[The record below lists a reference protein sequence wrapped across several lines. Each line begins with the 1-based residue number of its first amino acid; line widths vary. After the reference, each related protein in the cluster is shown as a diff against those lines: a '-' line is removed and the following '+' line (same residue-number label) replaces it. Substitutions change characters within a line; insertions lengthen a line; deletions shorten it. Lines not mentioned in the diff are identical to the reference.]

1 MEVDM
6 KRLLAALVIAT
17 AAGLAI
23 ASALA
28 QTAAQP
34 GEDALQDLL
43 ETELTPEQNEL
54 ATRLVQVSGTSR
66 TFDEVLPLIADQAK
80 NAFIRANPQMQLG
93 IIEVVDRVAISL
105 VSRRPELNQ
114 YLATVWASTFSVD
127 EMQELI
133 EFYESDTG
141 RKFSEVLPELLAV
154 QTAAAQ
160 EWGKS
165 VSAELTEKV
174 SQELRAAMAAEQ
186 QAIQGDVAGPA
197 EEPAPQQ

>member
-1 MEVDM
+1 M

-17 AAGLAI
+17 AGGLVV

-28 QTAAQP
+28 QSPEQP
-34 GEDALQDLL
+34 NQDALQTLL
-43 ETELTPEQNEL
+43 TEELTPEQKEL
-54 ATRLVQVSGTSR
+54 ADRLVQVSGTSR
-66 TFDEVLPLIADQAK
+66 TFDEILPLIADQAK

-105 VSRRPELNQ
+105 VNRRPELNQ
-114 YLATVWASTFSVD
+114 YLANVWASTFTAE
-127 EMQELI
+127 EMQDLVD
-133 EFYESDTG
+133 FYESDTG
-141 RKFSEVLPELLAV
+141 KKFAEVLPKLLAV

-186 QAIQGDVAGPA
+186 EAIQGDVAGPA
-197 EEPAPQQ
+197 AEDEAPQQ